1 MKEIQG
7 KLILET
13 LEEIANPKH
22 TALLVI
28 DVQNDNSS
36 PKGFMASKGRD
47 ISFIREAIPR
57 IKLVLEEARRLGLLV
72 IFVRMT
78 RTKDGRYETASMVRV
93 REKSAF
99 LKDTPEYEIEGTWGH
114 KVLDEL
120 ELKPTERQINKYC
133 HSAFMGTPL
142 NLLLMSRDIRT
153 VAIVGLRTDVCVE
166 TTVRD
171 VAQYGY
177 YPVVLRDCVSSSRP
191 DLHEAALLVMSDQY
205 DVITSEEFLEVLRS
219 AVEIKA

>member
-28 DVQNDNSS
+28 DIQNDNSS

-114 KVLDEL
+114 EDLDEL
-120 ELKPTERQINKYC
+120 EPKPNEMQDNNHD